1 MVGRKITIIASPLL
15 KEWKLKRLIGRDGVI
30 IKENQNQKTK
40 GVWIRLNEPFANEL
54 EWFIQSSQYKLLH
67 INMEQLDKGIGWLQ
81 KLLNLQKRYGFFS
94 IIKGLFLLFL
104 SGYIIFFALNPKY
117 LLDRM
122 SEITTAQHDHLVNT
136 RLSADSNIRHI
147 LSKMIFTT
155 NADRAWLIE
164 FHNGSKNLTTGLP
177 FLFGSMRIEEVRD
190 SISNVDEDYA
200 DFSLSKYKLVAK
212 VLEDG
217 YFYGGLDDIQ
227 KIDQRLYYKF
237 QANDISEIALL
248 TLYDG
253 EKPAGI
259 IGLSFC
265 NGKKMDKQL
274 VGKHIRSSGIKVATL
289 LSQIKD

>member
-1 MVGRKITIIASPLL
+1 MLNKRTNGRTKNYNHCLPFIERMEIE
-15 KEWKLKRLIGRDGVI
+15 KVNWKGRG
-30 IKENQNQKTK
+30 
-40 GVWIRLNEPFANEL
+40 
-54 EWFIQSSQYKLLH
+54 Y
-67 INMEQLDKGIGWLQ
+67 
-81 KLLNLQKRYGFFS
+81 
-94 IIKGLFLLFL
+94 FL

-122 SEITTAQHDHLVNT
+122 SEITTAEHDHLVNT

-212 VLEDG
+212 VLDDG

>member
-1 MVGRKITIIASPLL
+1 MAS
-15 KEWKLKRLIGRDGVI
+15 
-30 IKENQNQKTK
+30 
-40 GVWIRLNEPFANEL
+40 
-54 EWFIQSSQYKLLH
+54 
-67 INMEQLDKGIGWLQ
+67 

-212 VLEDG
+212 
-217 YFYGGLDDIQ
+217 YWTMDILWWVGRHS

-265 NGKKMDKQL
+265 NGKRWTNNWL
-274 VGKHIRSSGIKVATL
+274 ENISEAVV
-289 LSQIKD
+289 

>member
-15 KEWKLKRLIGRDGVI
+15 KEWKLKKLIGRDGVI
-30 IKENQNQKTK
+30 IKENQTQKTK
-40 GVWIRLNEPFANEL
+40 GVWVRLNEPFANGEHVY
-54 EWFIQSSQYKLLH
+54 I
-67 INMEQLDKGIGWLQ
+67 GIGWLQ

-212 VLEDG
+212 VLDDG

>member
-1 MVGRKITIIASPLL
+1 
-15 KEWKLKRLIGRDGVI
+15 
-30 IKENQNQKTK
+30 
-40 GVWIRLNEPFANEL
+40 
-54 EWFIQSSQYKLLH
+54 
-67 INMEQLDKGIGWLQ
+67 MEQLDKGIGWLQ

-212 VLEDG
+212 VLDDG

-274 VGKHIRSSGIKVATL
+274 VGKHIRSSGISVFYIFQNIPRLTVKGLTNTVQSADLNSLCLAIFQHGNICHGNTDPFREL
-289 LSQIKD
+289 CHTHLPFRQHDIDIDNN

>member
-1 MVGRKITIIASPLL
+1 
-15 KEWKLKRLIGRDGVI
+15 
-30 IKENQNQKTK
+30 
-40 GVWIRLNEPFANEL
+40 
-54 EWFIQSSQYKLLH
+54 
-67 INMEQLDKGIGWLQ
+67 MEQLDKGIGWLQ

-190 SISNVDEDYA
+190 SISTLTKTMRILAYQNTN
-200 DFSLSKYKLVAK
+200 LWQKYW
-212 VLEDG
+212 
-217 YFYGGLDDIQ
+217 
-227 KIDQRLYYKF
+227 
-237 QANDISEIALL
+237 
-248 TLYDG
+248 TM
-253 EKPAGI
+253 GI
-259 IGLSFC
+259 FMVGWTTF
-265 NGKKMDKQL
+265 KK
-274 VGKHIRSSGIKVATL
+274 
-289 LSQIKD
+289 

>member
-1 MVGRKITIIASPLL
+1 
-15 KEWKLKRLIGRDGVI
+15 
-30 IKENQNQKTK
+30 
-40 GVWIRLNEPFANEL
+40 
-54 EWFIQSSQYKLLH
+54 
-67 INMEQLDKGIGWLQ
+67 MEQLDKGIGWLQ

-177 FLFGSMRIEEVRD
+177 FVSVQKCRIV
-190 SISNVDEDYA
+190 
-200 DFSLSKYKLVAK
+200 
-212 VLEDG
+212 
-217 YFYGGLDDIQ
+217 
-227 KIDQRLYYKF
+227 
-237 QANDISEIALL
+237 
-248 TLYDG
+248 
-253 EKPAGI
+253 
-259 IGLSFC
+259 
-265 NGKKMDKQL
+265 
-274 VGKHIRSSGIKVATL
+274 
-289 LSQIKD
+289 

>member
-1 MVGRKITIIASPLL
+1 
-15 KEWKLKRLIGRDGVI
+15 
-30 IKENQNQKTK
+30 
-40 GVWIRLNEPFANEL
+40 
-54 EWFIQSSQYKLLH
+54 
-67 INMEQLDKGIGWLQ
+67 MEQLDKGIGWLQ

-136 RLSADSNIRHI
+136 RLSADSNIHHI

-212 VLEDG
+212 VLDDG

-274 VGKHIRSSGIKVATL
+274 VRKHIRSSGIKVATL

>member
-1 MVGRKITIIASPLL
+1 
-15 KEWKLKRLIGRDGVI
+15 
-30 IKENQNQKTK
+30 
-40 GVWIRLNEPFANEL
+40 
-54 EWFIQSSQYKLLH
+54 
-67 INMEQLDKGIGWLQ
+67 MEQLDKGIGWLQ
-81 KLLNLQKRYGFFS
+81 KLLNLQKKYGFFS

-212 VLEDG
+212 VLDDG
-217 YFYGGLDDIQ
+217 YF
-227 KIDQRLYYKF
+227 
-237 QANDISEIALL
+237 L
-248 TLYDG
+248 TSSLFC
-253 EKPAGI
+253 AI
-259 IGLSFC
+259 I
-265 NGKKMDKQL
+265 
-274 VGKHIRSSGIKVATL
+274 
-289 LSQIKD
+289 